1 MKKEDLIRK
10 WLDHSL
16 SEEEWKA
23 FKKLDA
29 FPTLEKMDELAKDY
43 RAPRV
48 NVEEHFAGISTRKSL
63 STSNALPWKRI
74 VGGIAAALLIG
85 LFLFYGLTPSLTTQK
100 ALATETKKFIL
111 PDASEVILNA
121 ESQIS
126 YQEDLW
132 QENRTLQ
139 LNGEAYFDVSKG
151 TTFTVE
157 TPTGY
162 VTVLGTQFNVISRN
176 DILEVICF
184 EGRVKVT
191 QNSNEMYL
199 SAGQAFSTILNSS
212 IKEHELSSPT
222 WVQGISRFESAPFYF
237 VASEMERQYNIKITY
252 PQTIENSLF
261 TGSFSDKNLEAALQA
276 ITIPFNLEYSIK
288 GTSVMLKQ
296 LP

>member
-1 MKKEDLIRK
+1 M
-10 WLDHSL
+10 
-16 SEEEWKA
+16 
-23 FKKLDA
+23 
-29 FPTLEKMDELAKDY
+29 
-43 RAPRV
+43 
-48 NVEEHFAGISTRKSL
+48 
-63 STSNALPWKRI
+63 
-74 VGGIAAALLIG
+74 
-85 LFLFYGLTPSLTTQK
+85 
-100 ALATETKKFIL
+100 
-111 PDASEVILNA
+111 
-121 ESQIS
+121 
-126 YQEDLW
+126 
-132 QENRTLQ
+132 
-139 LNGEAYFDVSKG
+139 
-151 TTFTVE
+151 
-157 TPTGY
+157 
-162 VTVLGTQFNVISRN
+162 LGTQFNVISRN